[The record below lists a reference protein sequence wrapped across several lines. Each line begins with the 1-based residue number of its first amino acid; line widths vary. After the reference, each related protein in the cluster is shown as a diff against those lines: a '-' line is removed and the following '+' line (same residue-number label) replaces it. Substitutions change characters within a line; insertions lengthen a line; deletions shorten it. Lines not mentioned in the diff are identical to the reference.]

1 LADGWQQAIVIRK
14 GQTRLAHDSCAL
26 CEKGHIAIAGDL
38 VTEADASVMT

>member
-1 LADGWQQAIVIRK
+1 LADGRQQAIVIRK

-26 CEKGHIAIAGDL
+26 CEKDHIAGDL